1 MRLAVPTDLP
11 PPSADLPGA
20 LASPRRDLTLR
31 HAASEELGTARCPIC
46 RAPLSYRWTR
56 RSLAWR
62 CLCDERR

>member
-11 PPSADLPGA
+11 PPSPELPGA
-20 LASPRRDLTLR
+20 LATSNRDLTLR

-46 RAPLSYRWTR
+46 RAPLSYRWTCR
-56 RSLAWR
+56 GPAFR